1 MDPLTNPYTPG
12 AGFPPP
18 ELAGREQLLANAEL
32 AIKRNAIGRPTRS
45 LMFIGLRG
53 VGKTVLLR
61 EIQSIANK
69 ENILTNFI
77 EINSKYPL
85 AKEVIRVLQST
96 FLKLDRI
103 NGVRKTVK
111 RGLRVL
117 KSFVGAI
124 KVKYK
129 DVEFYV
135 DIDKEPGIADSG
147 NLVVDMTDVFLAA
160 GEAAKECDS
169 SIVIFIDEIQ
179 KIEPGDFEAL
189 ISSIHQINQNNLPLM
204 IIGAGLPNTIRKSAE
219 IKSYVERLFEFP
231 EIGSLNCDDAK
242 HALTRPAEKAG
253 VSFNENAVKAIV
265 DQTKGYPYFIQEWGY
280 QTWNVASKTPI
291 TVKDVNFA
299 GKESIKRLDEN
310 FFKVRFVQLSRLQQK
325 YLKAMAQ
332 LGQENIKSGD
342 VAKILNQSSSS
353 LGPIRK
359 ALINNGMIYSTK
371 YGYITFSVPLFE
383 EYLNR
388 TDLSEI

>member
-18 ELAGREQLLANAEL
+18 ELAGREQILTNAEL

-45 LMFIGLRG
+45 LMFIGLRS
-53 VGKTVLLR
+53 VGKTVLLK

-69 ENILTNFI
+69 ENILTNFF
-77 EINSKYPL
+77 EINLKYPL
-85 AKEVIRVLQST
+85 VKEVIRVLQST
-96 FLKLDRI
+96 FLKLDRV

-124 KVKYK
+124 KIKYK
-129 DVEFYV
+129 DVEFYL
-135 DIDKEPGIADSG
+135 DIDKEAGTAESG

-204 IIGAGLPNTIRKSAE
+204 VIGAGLPNTIRKSAE

-242 HALTRPAEKAG
+242 LALTRPAEKAG
-253 VSFNENAVKAIV
+253 VSFNENAVNAIV
-265 DQTKGYPYFIQEWGY
+265 EQTKGYPYFIQEWGY
-280 QTWNVASKTPI
+280 QTWNVASKSPI
-291 TVKDVNFA
+291 TVTDVNLA

-310 FFKVRFVQLSRLQQK
+310 FFKVRFVQLSKLQQK

-359 ALINNGMIYSTK
+359 ALINNGMIYSTR